1 MHMKQRNAALA
12 SLAGLV
18 LVLAGVTAVAAYQ
31 GQTPYTITVRGGC
44 DVSTVTATVVDMD
57 GNPVAGQVVTWTLGG
72 AVKATDSIG
81 AESTTNVSG
90 VATTPVTLAPVSGN
104 RTVVATAG
112 SISGSAVVYSL
123 CGQVL
128 PITSTAPERP
138 APAVPPLML
147 LAVLALLVTGVT
159 MAVRSRA
166 LR

>member
-1 MHMKQRNAALA
+1 MKRRDGALA
-12 SLAGLV
+12 WLSGLV
-18 LVLAGVTAVAAYQ
+18 LVLAGATAVAGYQ

-44 DVSTVTATVVDMD
+44 DVGTATATVVDMN
-57 GNPVAGQVVTWTLGG
+57 GNPVAGQVVKWTLEGVG
-72 AVKATDSIG
+72 SASDKIG
-81 AESTTNVSG
+81 AESTTNASG

-147 LAVLALLVTGVT
+147 LVVLAFSIAG
-159 MAVRSRA
+159 AVSAIRMRPT
-166 LR
+166 R